1 MSPRTQFDRN
11 TIVNA
16 ALEIAKKKGLSGIT
30 ARSVADKIHS
40 SVAPIYVNFKT
51 IEDLISEVV
60 KRVFELSE
68 QILSEQE
75 GKTMFERIGKASIR
89 FARTYPI
96 LFRDLSIN
104 PNPYMA
110 SYESIENRLIQSLDN
125 DETMSDLSLEEK
137 KRLLLKMRIFQM
149 GLSVMVANKH
159 VPSGLSDQDIDN
171 ILLEVGKDLLMALRM
186 R

>member
-1 MSPRTQFDRN
+1 
-11 TIVNA
+11 
-16 ALEIAKKKGLSGIT
+16 
-30 ARSVADKIHS
+30 
-40 SVAPIYVNFKT
+40 
-51 IEDLISEVV
+51 
-60 KRVFELSE
+60 
-68 QILSEQE
+68 
-75 GKTMFERIGKASIR
+75 MFERIGKASIR

-149 GLSVMVANKH
+149 GISVMVANKH

-171 ILLEVGKDLLMALRM
+171 ILLEVGKDLLMSLRM